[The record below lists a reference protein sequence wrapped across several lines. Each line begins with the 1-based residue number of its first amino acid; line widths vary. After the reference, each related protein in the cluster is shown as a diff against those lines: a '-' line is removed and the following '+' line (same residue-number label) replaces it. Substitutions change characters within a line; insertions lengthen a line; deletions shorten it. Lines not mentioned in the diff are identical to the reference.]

1 MIGHPPPCWRDPQ
14 WPGPLPARIYNSE
27 KARNQINADRLA
39 NATRLGEK
47 CLDLTCEVCED
58 IGMLDIVEEFEQWPE
73 SLDTEADD
81 IPVER
86 FTGVAVVPVTVDTS
100 VASRPSYAE
109 AAKVRN
115 VSFAEELRVREEE
128 ARRLAELNT
137 AVAAERLEEL
147 ERLKCE
153 MESETARVA
162 AERLE
167 ELERLKCEME
177 SETARALVIE
187 QDAQIARLTR
197 DGTARVAADST
208 RLDGGDPA
216 DSGSGGRRLGIDTRV
231 VTPPRAVPIEVGMVT
246 GNGRCRGSRA
256 A

>member
-177 SETARALVIE
+177 SETARALVVE
-187 QDAQIARLTR
+187 QNAQIARLTEQLESQR
-197 DGTARVAADST
+197 IRLELTAGAQQMRAAVDEELKST
-208 RLDGGDPA
+208 PVG
-216 DSGSGGRRLGIDTRV
+216 
-231 VTPPRAVPIEVGMVT
+231 TPPRAVPIEVGMVT
-246 GNGRCRGSRA
+246 PSGAVPRSSW
-256 A
+256 